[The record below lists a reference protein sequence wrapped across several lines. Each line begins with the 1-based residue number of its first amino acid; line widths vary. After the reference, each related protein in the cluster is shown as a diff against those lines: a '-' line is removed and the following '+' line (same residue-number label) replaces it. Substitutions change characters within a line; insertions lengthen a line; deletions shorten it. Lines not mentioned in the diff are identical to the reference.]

1 VKADFALLPLSYPFV
16 HLDDKPLFLWYIL
29 LKMRLLP
36 RWMTNKYLLASTF
49 FVVWLLFFDHNDLL
63 LQFKRGQQLKE
74 VKAKSEFYRQK
85 IAETKKEVQ
94 SLRDNAASLEKV
106 AREKYLMKKDNE
118 DLFIIAEK

>member
-1 VKADFALLPLSYPFV
+1 VKADFTLPPLTSPFA
-16 HLDDKPLFLWYIL
+16 HLVDKPLFLWYIL

-63 LQFKRGQQLKE
+63 LQFKRGQELKE

-94 SLRDNAASLEKV
+94 SLRENAASLEKV